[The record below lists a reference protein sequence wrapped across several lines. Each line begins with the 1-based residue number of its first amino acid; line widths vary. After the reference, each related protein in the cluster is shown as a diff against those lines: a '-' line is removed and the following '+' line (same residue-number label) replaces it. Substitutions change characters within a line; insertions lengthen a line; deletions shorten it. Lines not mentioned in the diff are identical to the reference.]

1 MSRCWCQIV
10 LGVTLL
16 SFLVSGCASWSP
28 PRTALQATLTEVATS
43 QRQWTGV
50 AISRTG
56 RIFVNFPRRSADWGP
71 SVAEL
76 LPNGK
81 LQPFPDLFWNPPA
94 DQPELLPQEY
104 FIGVQSLVVDAA
116 DFLWVLDAANPG
128 HAGIV
133 PDGPKLVRIDLRTSK
148 VVKVISIP
156 PEVALP
162 ASDLHDL
169 QLDLRSGTAY
179 ISDSG
184 LGALIVIDVAEGTSR
199 RLLNGHH
206 SVTSE
211 GTVVNLAGKA
221 WRLANG
227 SFPEVHLNGLALT
240 PDGDYLYYQALT
252 GRTLYRIPT
261 AVLRNPELSI
271 FDVEEAVRLVGQ
283 TGVADGLV
291 FAPDGYLYLTDV
303 EHGAIYRLNQN
314 GVLELVA
321 QDPRLSWPDSLVV
334 DSDGVLYVTSSQMH
348 LPAGKGPYRLFR
360 IEITP

>member
-1 MSRCWCQIV
+1 M
-10 LGVTLL
+10 
-16 SFLVSGCASWSP
+16 
-28 PRTALQATLTEVATS
+28 
-43 QRQWTGV
+43 
-50 AISRTG
+50 
-56 RIFVNFPRRSADWGP
+56 
-71 SVAEL
+71 
-76 LPNGK
+76 
-81 LQPFPDLFWNPPA
+81 
-94 DQPELLPQEY
+94 
-104 FIGVQSLVVDAA
+104 QSLVVDAA
-116 DFLWVLDAANPG
+116 DFLWVLDGANPG

-148 VVKVISIP
+148 VVQVISIP

-162 ASDLHDL
+162 ASDLNDL
-169 QLDLRSGTAY
+169 QVDLRSGTAY

-184 LGALIVIDVAEGTSR
+184 LGALIVTDLAEGTSR

-211 GTVVNLAGKA
+211 GSVVNLAGKA

-252 GRTLYRIPT
+252 ARTLYRIPT

-283 TGVADGLV
+283 TWVADGLT

-303 EHGAIYRLNQN
+303 EHGALYRLNQA
-314 GVLELVA
+314 GIMELVV
-321 QDPRLSWPDSLVV
+321 QDPRLSWPDSLAV
-334 DSDGVLYVTSSQMH
+334 DSDGVLYVTASQMH

-360 IEITP
+360 VELTR